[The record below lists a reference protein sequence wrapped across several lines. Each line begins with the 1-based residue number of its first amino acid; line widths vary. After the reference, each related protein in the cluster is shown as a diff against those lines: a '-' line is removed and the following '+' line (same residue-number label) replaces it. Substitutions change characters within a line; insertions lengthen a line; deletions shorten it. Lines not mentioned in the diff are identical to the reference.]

1 MSEEQYKKVID
12 ALVSFVL
19 RVSKNE
25 GATTEAEIAV
35 LPAVAHVLSQI

>member
-1 MSEEQYKKVID
+1 MSEEQYKKVVD

-25 GATTEAEIAV
+25 GATTETEVAV
-35 LPAVAHVLSQI
+35 LPAVAYILSKI